1 MFLNLGPEFGET
13 IKMRCQK
20 RLVTEQEIVVLVVS
34 LREKN
39 ENITFKMNTT
49 EANIKIIKNINS
61 Y

>member
-1 MFLNLGPEFGET
+1 MSEET
-13 IKMRCQK
+13 GHRTGNSCSCGILK
-20 RLVTEQEIVVLVVS
+20 RKS
-34 LREKN
+34 